1 MPMLA
6 CMARYVRF
14 EKFGGPDRLHI
25 VREDGNPFPGPGE
38 VRVRVY
44 SAGLNPVDLKIL
56 RGGPAA
62 ASYNAVPPCGNGNDF
77 AGYVDEV
84 GSGVRTLSA
93 GDCVFGGKRM
103 FAQADFL
110 CIDESKVLVKP
121 EGMTTDEAGC
131 LDIAGRAAW
140 ASVRAAKLTRR
151 DTVLVSAAAGGVGV
165 LASQLALRTG
175 AKVIGTASEKNHEF
189 LRGLGVIPVA
199 YGEGLADRLRDIAPK
214 ITAVLDYHG
223 PTTIDI
229 ALRLGVPGPR
239 INTIAARGHRTDAG
253 VTTVGGA
260 DATLDDLAQLAQLI
274 SAGDVVLPIDSV
286 YPIERVTEAYQH
298 LAKGHL
304 RGKVVLAT
312 V

>member
-1 MPMLA
+1 MLS

-14 EKFGGPDRLHI
+14 ENFGGPDQLRLVVENDLPH
-25 VREDGNPFPGPGE
+25 PGPGE

-44 SAGLNPVDLKIL
+44 AAGLNPVDLKIL

-62 ASYNAVPPCGNGNDF
+62 ATYNAVPPCGNGNDF

-84 GSGVRTLSA
+84 GAGVTTVTA

-103 FAQADFL
+103 HAQADFVVADAAKL
-110 CIDESKVLVKP
+110 LLKP
-121 EGMTTDEAGC
+121 KGLTDDIAGC

-140 ASVRAAKLTRR
+140 ASVHALGLTRR

-165 LASQLALRTG
+165 LAAQLALRTG
-175 AKVIGTASEKNHEF
+175 ATVIGTASPRNHDF

-199 YGEGLADRLRDIAPK
+199 YGEGLIDRLRAIAPR
-214 ITAVLDYHG
+214 ITAVLDNQG
-223 PTTIDI
+223 PTTIDV

-239 INTIAARGHRTDAG
+239 INTIAARGHRAETG
-253 VTTVGGA
+253 IMTVGGQG
-260 DATLDDLAQLAQLI
+260 ATLDDLATVAQLI
-274 SAGDVVLPIDSV
+274 ADGEIELPIDTV
-286 YPIERVTEAYQH
+286 YPIERVREAYEH
-298 LAKGHL
+298 LAQGHV
-304 RGKVVLAT
+304 RGKVVLAL